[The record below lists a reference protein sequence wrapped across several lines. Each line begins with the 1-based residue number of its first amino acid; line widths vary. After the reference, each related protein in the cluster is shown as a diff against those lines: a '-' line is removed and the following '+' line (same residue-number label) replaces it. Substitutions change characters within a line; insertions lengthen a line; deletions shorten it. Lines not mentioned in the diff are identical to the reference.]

1 MIPLFKNLSSVTR
14 ESAIYRNGIVESHL
28 FNSISP
34 HLPLIGI
41 IFQQWCNWLPAL
53 TLVPL
58 EPRWVWVLDTHWLK
72 ICKVLHPNVV
82 FIDGFTTSL
91 PAVDILLLSLTSLHK
106 CLIPLSFTPFSLR
119 VSTSQNIRVNFGWK
133 KSW

>member
-1 MIPLFKNLSSVTR
+1 MIPLFKSLSSVTR

-34 HLPLIGI
+34 NLPLIGI

-72 ICKVLHPNVV
+72 ICKGLHPNV
-82 FIDGFTTSL
+82 L
-91 PAVDILLLSLTSLHK
+91 MPAAVSH
-106 CLIPLSFTPFSLR
+106 LR
-119 VSTSQNIRVNFGWK
+119 SNVVGTYMCNCDVGEIFLNFMLEPK
-133 KSW
+133 LRRN